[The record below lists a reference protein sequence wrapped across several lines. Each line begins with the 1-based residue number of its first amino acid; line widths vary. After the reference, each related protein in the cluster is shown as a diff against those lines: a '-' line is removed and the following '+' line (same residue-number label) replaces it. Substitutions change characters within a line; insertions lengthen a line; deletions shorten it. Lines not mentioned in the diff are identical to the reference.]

1 MTFLLSED
9 DAMRKRL
16 QGMTVQDQK
25 SDGDDVERQ
34 VRAYFGQPDQEI
46 TPQLYP
52 YITID
57 LLEVQRDNMREMRGT
72 VSPSYLSKDDFDP
85 ETEGFE
91 MEMPIPVYLTYQ
103 ITTYSRHPRHDR
115 AVLSQL
121 MTDRLPRFGYLE
133 VVEKSATV
141 GDTTTVTSTFRRMDV
156 INVTKRDVTEQAK
169 RLFVNSITVRVS
181 SEIAQGL
188 YRNVHK
194 ALEVQID
201 NPTEERAGGTTS
213 DPYFIGINEGVTL
226 I

>member
-9 DAMRKRL
+9 DAIRQRL

-25 SDGDDVERQ
+25 SEGGGVDRQ
-34 VRAYFGQPDQEI
+34 VRAYFGQPDQEL

-57 LLEVQRDNMREMRGT
+57 LLEVQRETAREMRGI
-72 VSPSYLSKDDFDP
+72 VSPSYLSKNDFDP

-91 MEMPIPVYLTYQ
+91 IEMPIPVFLTYQ
-103 ITTYSRHPRHDR
+103 ITTYARHPRHDR
-115 AVLSQL
+115 AILSQL
-121 MTDRLPRFGYLE
+121 MADRLPRFGYLE
-133 VVEKSATV
+133 VVEKSNTV

-188 YRNVHK
+188 YRNVNK

-201 NPTEERAGGTTS
+201 NPTAERAEGTDS
-213 DPYFIGINEGVTL
+213 NPYFVGIN
-226 I
+226 

>member
-9 DAMRKRL
+9 EAMRKRL
-16 QGMTVQDQK
+16 QGMVVQDQK
-25 SDGDDVERQ
+25 SDGDGVDRQ

-46 TPQLYP
+46 TAQLYP

-57 LLEVQRDNMREMRGT
+57 LLEIQRDTMREMRGL
-72 VSPSYLSKDDFDP
+72 VSPEYLSKGDFNP

-91 MEMPIPVYLTYQ
+91 IEMPIPVYLTYQ

-115 AVLSQL
+115 AILSQL

-141 GDTTTVTSTFRRMDV
+141 NQTTTVLSTLRRMDV

-188 YRNVHK
+188 YRNVNK
-194 ALEVQID
+194 TLEVQID
-201 NPTEERAGGTTS
+201 PPTADRAEGTTS
-213 DPYFIGINEGVTL
+213 DPYFLGTS
-226 I
+226 